1 MFYNKGETAKRRSCG
16 VLLYMTRNTPKFV
29 IIDGNAIV
37 HRAFHALP
45 KLTSPEGTVVNS
57 VYGFASLLIKVLRDI
72 DPAYIAVTFDRKEP
86 TFRHQMY
93 KEYKATRKKAPDEL
107 YAQIPIIKDLLG
119 VLKIKIYEKAGFE
132 ADDIIATLAKSKATE
147 RLKNIIITGDLDT
160 LQLVG
165 KNTLV
170 YALRSGIKDFFVYNP
185 KKVFER
191 YGLRPDQLIDFKA
204 LRGDQSDNIP
214 GVRGIGEKT
223 AAELIKE
230 FGTVEEIYSQLV
242 KETKKTEKIREKVKK
257 LLLQHKPDAYEGKE
271 LVKLI
276 DTVPIDFLLADCKR
290 QNLDLKKA
298 VESFEGLGFKSLI
311 KRLPELGIKGT
322 EGETVPGAQTKL
334 F

>member
-1 MFYNKGETAKRRSCG
+1 M
-16 VLLYMTRNTPKFV
+16 
-29 IIDGNAIV
+29 

-45 KLTSPEGTVVNS
+45 KLTSPSGVIINS
-57 VYGFASLLIKVLRDI
+57 VYGFISLLIKVFRDI
-72 DPAYIAVTFDRKEP
+72 NPEYIAVTFDRKEP

-107 YAQIPIIKDLLG
+107 YAQFPIIKDLLG

-132 ADDIIATLAKSKATE
+132 ADDIIATLAKTKATE

-160 LQLVG
+160 LQLVSE
-165 KNTLV
+165 NTLV
-170 YALRSGIKDFFVYNP
+170 YALRSGIKNFFIYNP

-191 YGLRPDQLIDFKA
+191 YGLKPEQLVDFKA

-223 AAELIKE
+223 AAELINE

-242 KETKKTEKIREKVKK
+242 KETKKTEKIKEKVKK
-257 LLLQHKPDAYEGKE
+257 LLLRHKPDAYNGKE

-276 DTVPIDFLLADCKR
+276 DTVPIDFSLADCKR
-290 QNLDLKKA
+290 KNLDLKKTA
-298 VESFEGLGFKSLI
+298 ESFECLGFKSLI
-311 KRLPELGIKGT
+311 KRLPEFGIKINT
-322 EGETVPGAQTKL
+322 GEIAASAQTKL